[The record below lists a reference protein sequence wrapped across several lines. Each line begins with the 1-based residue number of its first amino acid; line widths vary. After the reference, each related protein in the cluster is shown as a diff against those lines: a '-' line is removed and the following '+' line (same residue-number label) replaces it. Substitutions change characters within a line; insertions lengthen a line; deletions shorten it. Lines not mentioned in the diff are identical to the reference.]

1 MKRLTVS
8 LLIFS
13 CASSLLPLSLH
24 AEAPP
29 APKLEFPAASPA
41 VTLKQR
47 VGVTD
52 VELNYSQPSVRGRKI
67 FGTLEPFG
75 KVWRT
80 GANNATKI
88 SFSTAVKLNGTEIP
102 AGAYELFTIP
112 DAAEWTVII
121 HKAMSQWGAYTYDQK
136 NDVARIKAKPVRL
149 AEPVETLLIHLT
161 EVRDDSA
168 ELCIDWETTR
178 VPVKLEVDTVGMM
191 LPKIDA
197 VMASGAPKKPYVQ
210 AALFYY
216 EHNLDLKKALGWI
229 DAAAATQP
237 EAFYFQY
244 QKARILA
251 KMGDKEGARAAA
263 KKSLEGANKA
273 EGAIKEEYVRL
284 NEALIGN
291 LK

>member
-1 MKRLTVS
+1 MKRLILS
-8 LLIFS
+8 LLVLS
-13 CASSLLPLSLH
+13 CASALRLP
-24 AEAPP
+24 AETPA

-67 FGTLEPFG
+67 FGGLEPYG

-80 GANNATKI
+80 GANSATRV

-112 DAAEWTVII
+112 DATEWTVII
-121 HKAMSQWGAYTYDQK
+121 HKAMSQWGTYTYDEK
-136 NDVARIKAKPVRL
+136 NDIARIKAKPVRL
-149 AEPVETLLIHLT
+149 NEPVETMLIHLT

-168 ELCIDWETTR
+168 SFCIEWETTR
-178 VPVKLEVDTVGMM
+178 VPLKLEVDTVGLF

-197 VMASGAPKKPYVQ
+197 VMASDAPKKPYVQ

-229 DAAAATQP
+229 DTAAAAQP
-237 EAFYFQY
+237 ELFYYQY

-251 KMGDKEGARAAA
+251 KMGDKPGALAAA
-263 KKSLEGANKA
+263 KLSIEGANKA
-273 EGAIKEEYVRL
+273 EGAVKDEYLRL
-284 NEALIGN
+284 NEALIEK